1 MGPWCV
7 GRWGGH
13 LGNLFHCGG
22 GQVGGDPE
30 ESEAGDVQEV
40 EKKKRRE
47 AGEIGENYTTLGISR
62 NRKSTKRP

>member
-22 GQVGGDPE
+22 GQGGGNPE

-40 EKKKRRE
+40 EKKRGERR
-47 AGEIGENYTTLGISR
+47 
-62 NRKSTKRP
+62 KK